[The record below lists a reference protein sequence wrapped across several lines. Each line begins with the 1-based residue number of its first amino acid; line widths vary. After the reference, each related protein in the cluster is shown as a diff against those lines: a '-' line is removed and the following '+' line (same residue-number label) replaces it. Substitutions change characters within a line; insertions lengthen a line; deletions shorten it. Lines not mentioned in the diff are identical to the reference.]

1 MSSEVISSATEEAN
15 HLVTKQPHRILLS
28 AFNKLV
34 VSSKE
39 LTDLV
44 EAQRDYVIA
53 DVEEMLECQPSREDY
68 YNSKAFAN
76 LYYLRD
82 LYIGLLDKHRFFSKN
97 AGVILSSIDKFYLN
111 HKVYAIGELK
121 QTFIWNIRKTQN
133 NLTQIAEYFC
143 RGIKCF
149 K

>member
-1 MSSEVISSATEEAN
+1 M
-15 HLVTKQPHRILLS
+15 
-28 AFNKLV
+28 
-34 VSSKE
+34 
-39 LTDLV
+39 TDLV

-53 DVEEMLECQPSREDY
+53 DVEEMLECQPSREDC

-111 HKVYAIGELK
+111 HKVYDIGKLK

-133 NLTQIAEYFC
+133 NLTQLAEYFYK
-143 RGIKCF
+143 GIKSF

>member
-1 MSSEVISSATEEAN
+1 MSSEVISSACKEAN

-39 LTDLV
+39 LKDLV

-53 DVEEMLECQPSREDY
+53 EVEEMLECQPSRED
-68 YNSKAFAN
+68 NSKAFAN

-97 AGVILSSIDKFYLN
+97 AAVILSNIDKFYLD
-111 HKVYAIGELK
+111 HKVYVIGKLK

-133 NLTQIAEYFC
+133 NLTQLAECFYE
-143 RGIKCF
+143 GIKHF